1 MKKVLVTGTFDII
14 HPGHLNLISQA
25 RALGDFLVVVIARD
39 VNVVKYKN
47 SPPFF
52 NEEDRQN
59 NLEAYFK
66 LANLKNYKIVQG
78 SLTDPFKV
86 IKEEQ
91 PDIIA
96 LGYDQQAYVKE
107 LHEYL
112 VNAPVKFYIERLKA
126 FKENVCK
133 GKNLRKA
140 FEDGQDCS
148 AGTKAWR
155 AGFLLINKEQDWTS
169 HDVVAKLRSIL
180 KIKQI
185 GHTGTLDPF
194 ATGLLICAIG
204 NATKMGGLFD
214 LLPKTYVAKIK
225 LGLVS
230 DTYDRTGKM
239 QKQKLVQNKVKGNQ
253 GTKEISITEIKKVL
267 QSFIGKQKQLPP
279 MYSAKKVNGKK
290 LYQLA
295 RQGLEVERQPSMI
308 EIYSI
313 KLLDFKEDI
322 LNIEVVCSSGTYIR
336 TLAYDFG
343 QKLGTGAVLWKLN
356 RTEIGDFSLENSIKL
371 NQSFVKKMINSQAAL
386 EVINRDYLTTLDF

>member
-1 MKKVLVTGTFDII
+1 MKKVLITGTFDII

-25 RALGDFLVVVIARD
+25 MALGDFLIVVIARD

-86 IKEEQ
+86 IKEEW

-140 FEDGQDCS
+140 FKDE
-148 AGTKAWR
+148 K
-155 AGFLLINKEQDWTS
+155 AGFLLIDKEQDWTS
-169 HDVVAKLRSIL
+169 HDAVAKLRSIL

-194 ATGLLICAIG
+194 ATGLLICAVG
-204 NATKMGGLFD
+204 NATKMVELFN
-214 LLPKTYVAKIK
+214 LLPKTYAAKIK

-239 QKQKLVQNKVKGNQ
+239 QKQELMSSQAEGNQ
-253 GTKEISITEIKKVL
+253 KAQEIPITEIQKVL
-267 QSFIGKQKQLPP
+267 RSFIGKQKQLPP
-279 MYSAKKVNGKK
+279 MYSAKKVNGRK

-295 RQGLEVERQPSMI
+295 RQGIEIERKPDEI
-308 EIYSI
+308 EIYDIRLSGF
-313 KLLDFKEDI
+313 KGDFLD
-322 LNIEVVCSSGTYIR
+322 IEVKCSSGTYIR
-336 TLAYDFG
+336 TLAHDLG
-343 QKLGTGAVLWKLN
+343 QKLETGAVLWELN
-356 RTEIGDFSLENSIKL
+356 RVKIGGFSLENSIKL
-371 NQSFVKKMINSQAAL
+371 SQPLLGKMIDSQAAL
-386 EVINRDYLTTLDF
+386 EVINKDYLATLDF